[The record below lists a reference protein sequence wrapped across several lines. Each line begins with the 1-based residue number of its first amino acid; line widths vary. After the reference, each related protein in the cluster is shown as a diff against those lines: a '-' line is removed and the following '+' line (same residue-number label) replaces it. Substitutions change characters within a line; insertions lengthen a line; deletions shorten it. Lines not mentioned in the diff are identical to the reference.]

1 MRRTSPTCQR
11 TLSKTPVAP
20 MTTRNSRQQMGSV
33 QWRSTF
39 GPGFPRRCNKSSAS
53 AEEPQHLEQEA
64 MAGWCTVSRDAVPL
78 LCCGWCYG
86 FSNFLTAGLKM
97 AETAAVSIKV
107 YSWCLRHRTATK
119 QSCMKWLVAESPSKS
134 GARLTTDLYLDGI
147 MWFLEHN
154 LDHLKQLWVGQIL
167 MLKSEIDKPV
177 WHVVPFGGNSL
188 FILNFEWYNENWCD
202 PPGKLHPN

>member
-20 MTTRNSRQQMGSV
+20 KTTRNSRQQMGSV

-107 YSWCLRHRTATK
+107 YSWCLDNAQQPSSHVWSDLWRNHLQNLAPASPRT
-119 QSCMKWLVAESPSKS
+119 C
-134 GARLTTDLYLDGI
+134 
-147 MWFLEHN
+147 
-154 LDHLKQLWVGQIL
+154 IL
-167 MLKSEIDKPV
+167 MESCDSWSTTSTIR
-177 WHVVPFGGNSL
+177 SSC
-188 FILNFEWYNENWCD
+188 EWGKFWC
-202 PPGKLHPN
+202 